1 MREGIIG
8 RLVCRQVMQVLRGIC
23 ARCQHESIIIR
34 GESGRSCTL
43 GFEMPVQTRMESISP
58 RLANKTSVSSRSP
71 MNTVRLGS

>member
-8 RLVCRQVMQVLRGIC
+8 RLVCRQVMQVLKRRLC
-23 ARCQHESIIIR
+23 KASARQELVVEEAISR
-34 GESGRSCTL
+34 AL

-71 MNTVRLGS
+71 MNTVRFGS